1 VVDTVGGLLVDRLA
15 ALRLAVP
22 VLLGL
27 VVGRDVHVVVGDL
40 VASLVGHDGD
50 GVVDGGLVDEG
61 GGVVDERDLVV
72 DDRRVVHS
80 LDVGG
85 VVRSRL
91 VVQRSV
97 GMDGRVVVDGGL
109 VSARAVSVLAG
120 TTVMGNLV
128 MSVRGVVVRVVGLVV
143 EVVVALAL
151 VVLIVGLV
159 FAEGL
164 VALIRVGV
172 AVIIGGVAGRAVVD
186 RVGVGLIAV
195 VGLVARGVVHAV
207 RVGSPVG
214 IGVVGADDLMTV
226 GAAVLAVAVVTVGV
240 SVLAS
245 ERGVVRV
252 LGLDV
257 VDGFNNSGVAV
268 GVLTNGGVAV
278 GVLTNG
284 GVAVGVL
291 TNGGVAVGVLT
302 NGGVAV
308 GVLTNGGMAVGV
320 VAVGV
325 AVISV
330 HGIVDNRGVDGLV
343 DNIGDNLSVM
353 DGSVGVLLGDDG
365 FVPAVLGGDVSV
377 VVGIEVNLRVS
388 VLRLLVVAGL
398 PVLGG
403 DVGNLVLVDA
413 LDVALGTV
421 LAPAV
426 LAGHVAAV
434 LTSEAKTM
442 AVTVSVARAVG

>member
-61 GGVVDERDLVV
+61 GGVVDDRDLVV

-172 AVIIGGVAGRAVVD
+172 AVIIGGVARRAVVD
-186 RVGVGLIAV
+186 RVGVGLVAV
-195 VGLVARGVVHAV
+195 VGLVVRGVVHAV

-214 IGVVGADDLMTV
+214 IGVVGAHDLMTV

-240 SVLAS
+240 SVLAG

-252 LGLDV
+252 LGLGV
-257 VDGFNNSGVAV
+257 VDGFN
-268 GVLTNGGVAV
+268 NGGVAV

-302 NGGVAV
+302 NGGV
-308 GVLTNGGMAVGV
+308 AVGV

-421 LAPAV
+421 LGPAV

-442 AVTVSVARAVG
+442 AVTVSVASAVG

>member
-61 GGVVDERDLVV
+61 GGVVDDRDLVV

-172 AVIIGGVAGRAVVD
+172 AVIIGGVARRAVVD
-186 RVGVGLIAV
+186 RVGVGLVAV
-195 VGLVARGVVHAV
+195 VGLVVRGVVHAV

-214 IGVVGADDLMTV
+214 IGVVGAHDLMTV

-240 SVLAS
+240 SVLAG

-252 LGLDV
+252 LGLGV
-257 VDGFNNSGVAV
+257 VDGFN
-268 GVLTNGGVAV
+268 NGGVAV

-291 TNGGVAVGVLT
+291 TNGGV
-302 NGGVAV
+302 
-308 GVLTNGGMAVGV
+308 AVGV

-421 LAPAV
+421 LGPAV

-442 AVTVSVARAVG
+442 AVTVSVASAVG